1 MNFLKM
7 LLREIKNWFEF
18 FIRNIPGII
27 GYAIRSL
34 YFSKRLKKRF
44 SNNRFET
51 GIRIEYPEI

>member
-34 YFSKRLKKRF
+34 YFSKRLKKG
-44 SNNRFET
+44 SLIIVLKQVSE
-51 GIRIEYPEI
+51 